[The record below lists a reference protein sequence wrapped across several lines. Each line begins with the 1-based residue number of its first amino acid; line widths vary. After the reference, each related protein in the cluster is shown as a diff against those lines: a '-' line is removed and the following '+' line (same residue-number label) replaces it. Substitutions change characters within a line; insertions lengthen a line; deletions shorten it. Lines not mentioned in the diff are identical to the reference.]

1 VRDGC
6 QRTRRTEGRARR
18 REPAVRGYK
27 RAERVTREFDPS
39 ALVGR
44 ASTMSAPPAFFLT
57 FSAASCAFDST
68 RRTRR
73 SWQPFGRSQR
83 QVAICSCHPHPSRS
97 RTSTSTWANL

>member
-6 QRTRRTEGRARR
+6 QRTRRPEGRARR

-57 FSAASCAFDST
+57 FSAASCAFDFDAKDSPELAT
-68 RRTRR
+68 V
-73 SWQPFGRSQR
+73 WPF
-83 QVAICSCHPHPSRS
+83 AATSRH
-97 RTSTSTWANL
+97 L